1 MQNVTGPTL
10 ISAVTPKALV
20 WPREPQLL
28 ISQFSIFWF
37 DTSCKQHGERM
48 KLTIFEGQTLNICIH
63 DYMNINI
70 NKMYIYIYKFNM
82 YITVY
87 WMYKW
92 GNFQHIDYPRVPE
105 FRAIP
110 MSPRQIPISNCSA
123 RRRMFVSMGRG
134 CPWIHLGGGRN
145 HGLTWGQWQL
155 IQHKVW

>member
-70 NKMYIYIYKFNM
+70 NKMYIYINLICISL
-82 YITVY
+82 YIECTNGEISSTLITPGYLNFEPSRCLLGKSQSQTV
-87 WMYKW
+87 
-92 GNFQHIDYPRVPE
+92 QHGV
-105 FRAIP
+105 ACS
-110 MSPRQIPISNCSA
+110 SP
-123 RRRMFVSMGRG
+123 
-134 CPWIHLGGGRN
+134 WGGGAP
-145 HGLTWGQWQL
+145 GYIWGEA
-155 IQHKVW
+155 VTMV